1 MRQQGNR
8 RYQERTRNYID
19 GNTVKRIQAEPKKH
33 SEEVHEE
40 LTRRREVE
48 RKHRERKKNA
58 RTAARKNMERAMQMS
73 PGYVLFLAVAVVVMV
88 SVIACYLLLQ
98 SDLSARMKHVNTLES
113 DVMNLKNENDAV
125 QKKIN
130 TSVDL
135 ETIRKKAMEELG
147 MVYPSEGQIKYFDV
161 DTEDYMNQYE
171 DIPER

>member
-1 MRQQGNR
+1 
-8 RYQERTRNYID
+8 
-19 GNTVKRIQAEPKKH
+19 
-33 SEEVHEE
+33 
-40 LTRRREVE
+40 
-48 RKHRERKKNA
+48 
-58 RTAARKNMERAMQMS
+58 MERVRQLRD
-73 PGYVLFLAVAVVVMV
+73 GYGLFRAAAVVVMV
-88 SVIACYLLLQ
+88 SVIACYLLLH